1 MKFVS
6 STAVYIYD
14 FHIFIVNANI
24 NMLEKSICHWM
35 VSSPQKRPPPAPPP
49 YPAEPFYSLGD
60 WFILS
65 PYGVALESNE
75 KVTRIKEM
83 TTDLGS
89 SSLLDTVPC
98 QFKRRCTENRVEN
111 KDTNVRV

>member
-35 VSSPQKRPPPAPPP
+35 FSSPQKRPPPAPPP
-49 YPAEPFYSLGD
+49 YPAEPFYPLGD

-65 PYGVALESNE
+65 PYGIALESNE
-75 KVTRIKEM
+75 KVTRIKE
-83 TTDLGS
+83 
-89 SSLLDTVPC
+89 
-98 QFKRRCTENRVEN
+98 
-111 KDTNVRV
+111 

>member
-35 VSSPQKRPPPAPPP
+35 VSSLQKRPPPAPPP
-49 YPAEPFYSLGD
+49 TLLNHFTP
-60 WFILS
+60 W
-65 PYGVALESNE
+65 
-75 KVTRIKEM
+75 VTG
-83 TTDLGS
+83 LYF
-89 SSLLDTVPC
+89 LLTV
-98 QFKRRCTENRVEN
+98 
-111 KDTNVRV
+111 